1 MGSHSRAL
9 ITGADGFT
17 GKHLT
22 DFLLERGYEVLH
34 LSSDLLDTVNLD
46 KELLAVN
53 PDFVIHLAGI
63 SFAAHQNS
71 EEIYRVNTI
80 GSLNLLESCRGLRDI
95 NRVILASSA
104 AVYGNQAA
112 SVLDEALCPSPVS
125 HYGCS
130 KLSMELLAKNYSQY
144 FPITVVRPFNY
155 TGVAH
160 DEIFVIPKIVKAFKE
175 RATEL
180 SLGNINV
187 YREFNDVRDVCAIYE
202 KLLSCGS
209 QSTLVNICSGK
220 AICLEDVMTT
230 LENLCGFRPSI
241 QIDEKFVRKNEI
253 KTLSGNVSRLRELT
267 GYEFK
272 YSIEDTLNWMLEE

>member
-1 MGSHSRAL
+1 VGSPSRVL

-22 DFLLERGYEVLH
+22 NFLSESGYEVFH
-34 LSSDLLDTVNLD
+34 LSSDLINKVDLD

-53 PDFVIHLAGI
+53 PAFVIHLAGI
-63 SFAAHQNS
+63 SFAAHENS

-80 GSLNLLESCRGLRDI
+80 GSLNLLESCRGLGDI

-130 KLSMELLAKNYSQY
+130 KLNMELLAKSYSQY

-155 TGVAH
+155 TGVGH

-180 SLGNINV
+180 SLGNLNV

-220 AICLEDVMTT
+220 AICLEDILNT
-230 LENLCGFRPSI
+230 LETLCGYRPSI

-253 KTLSGNVSRLRELT
+253 KTLSGNVGYLIELT

-272 YSIEDTLNWMLEE
+272 YSIDDTLNWMLKE